1 MLYGVDQCKLKDRS
15 VSLVV
20 QAVQLVSTVV
30 HLVCT
35 VQAVSQVSQDLD
47 FPSFL
52 RNGRISCHFFFRGC
66 NSVELPPETP
76 SSPLITSLLSAVFFF
91 PEAFFFFFC
100 NKVR

>member
-52 RNGRISCHFFFRGC
+52 RNGRISCHFFFVDAIQL
-66 NSVELPPETP
+66 SYLQKHHHPP
-76 SSPLITSLLSAVFFF
+76 
-91 PEAFFFFFC
+91 
-100 NKVR
+100 